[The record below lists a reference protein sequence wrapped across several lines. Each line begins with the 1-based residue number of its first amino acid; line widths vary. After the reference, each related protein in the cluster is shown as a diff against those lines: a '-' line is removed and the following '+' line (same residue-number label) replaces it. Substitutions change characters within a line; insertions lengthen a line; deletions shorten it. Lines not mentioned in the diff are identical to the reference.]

1 MQISQ
6 ADWNK
11 YRKKQAS
18 LCEEAA
24 DKMVEWLESKGGYIN
39 INTNEIVSYAYALS
53 TKYGEGTASLAAQMY
68 DDIARVSKKELPS
81 AEVAQT
87 ASLGEIKRAVNAVT
101 ENVTTDKNVA
111 SVVSKSVKQAGADT
125 MLKNAI
131 RDGAQFAWVPGG
143 DGCAYCLMIASKG
156 WQNASKS
163 VLSGN
168 HAEHIHP
175 NCMCEF
181 VIRFDKDS
189 GVKGYDP
196 TEYKKVFEDAE
207 GKTSSEKLNSIRR
220 IQYQENKDKI
230 NAQKRANYAEKNPK
244 NRNINAE
251 QNRRIVL
258 SKDSIEDTTPKRS
271 LIIRKDENRKE
282 EVYISENASI
292 KPKELSNIISDIKE
306 SINGFGGN
314 QENIPR
320 IVIVSKDENNQSI
333 AAYNCINNTMYVIP
347 EAGNRTKIIEF
358 QEGMAEG
365 DNPKSTAY
373 HETWHWI
380 QAERYKEAHGN
391 ITTDNLEEYNKWRV
405 EKAKNHLDK
414 SGVSSEN
421 VGKISHKA
429 ELDYLYGKY
438 DEVEAEYQVV
448 KKLRGNKNES
458 DNTEINI

>member
-18 LCEEAA
+18 LCEKAA

-230 NAQKRANYAEKNPK
+230 NAQKRENYAEKKNNSINEREKINTFYSNNVQLNALDAPGYIEKFDKLTENPDV
-244 NRNINAE
+244 NRAIYESANEILTHRTGTNYEDLYLINASSGDIYHKLTTSNVVNGVIYDE
-251 QNRRIVL
+251 ETKQKILEAKKNNIELIAIHNHPGGLPPTLYDGVSAYDNNYKEGIVVGHNL
-258 SKDSIEDTTPKRS
+258 
-271 LIIRKDENRKE
+271 
-282 EVYISENASI
+282 EVYKYSPTDLSYTEEQCEEAHKAISEAAKFSVDFEE
-292 KPKELSNIISDIKE
+292 ELWYDVLGE
-306 SINGFGGN
+306 
-314 QENIPR
+314 
-320 IVIVSKDENNQSI
+320 
-333 AAYNCINNTMYVIP
+333 Y
-347 EAGNRTKIIEF
+347 
-358 QEGMAEG
+358 GM
-365 DNPKSTAY
+365 
-373 HETWHWI
+373 
-380 QAERYKEAHGN
+380 
-391 ITTDNLEEYNKWRV
+391 
-405 EKAKNHLDK
+405 KAVRL
-414 SGVSSEN
+414 
-421 VGKISHKA
+421 
-429 ELDYLYGKY
+429 
-438 DEVEAEYQVV
+438 
-448 KKLRGNKNES
+448 
-458 DNTEINI
+458 